1 MNSGLHDKNSFIADS
16 RGFTLI
22 EVMIVVVIIAILAAI
37 AYPSYQEQV
46 RKSRRADCAGALTSL
61 AAAMERHY
69 TQFNTYCDA
78 GTTAVGGCGGAG
90 GDSGLP
96 TIFAT
101 TCPLD
106 GGTATYNLSIDG
118 SGLPAPTVP
127 ISQNAFMVRATPI
140 GPQANDRCGEL
151 TLTNTGARGIANADA
166 GVAAQEC
173 W

>member
-1 MNSGLHDKNSFIADS
+1 MTNNKPYTADTRKQ

-69 TQFNTYCDA
+69 TQFNSYCDA
-78 GTTAVGGCGGAG
+78 GTTAVGGCGGGG
-90 GDSGLP
+90 GDTGVP
-96 TIFAT
+96 TIFASQ
-101 TCPLD
+101 CPLD
-106 GGTATYNLSIDG
+106 GGAATYNMTISAVG
-118 SGLPAPTVP
+118 PNTFTVQAAPTG
-127 ISQNAFMVRATPI
+127 A
-140 GPQANDRCGEL
+140 QAADRCGTL
-151 TLTNTGARGIANADA
+151 TLDQTGLKGITGAAGLTPAD
-166 GVAAQEC
+166 C